1 MQPVLSVQLS
11 HCYLQKKEGDHIAGY
26 KVYLGANGSN
36 TNKIIKAK
44 PSIAVIEMTEFTD
57 GQIKKLRTKG
67 IKLIAYLNVGAI
79 EKTRP
84 YYQKYKKY
92 VIGSYS
98 DWDEKWMDLS
108 KKEWQDFLLSQAKK
122 FKARGA
128 MGLYIDNLDVVEEYK
143 SKKLYAHARAILKR
157 IRKETGLYLM
167 VNGADY
173 FVAKCI
179 KDKAICFQAIQQ
191 EEVFTRITSISKNKA
206 GSQSAAEKKRLK
218 AYCTSVK
225 KHGISVYLLEYRAN
239 AANLAK
245 IAAYCKKY
253 KMHYYN
259 SKTVDLV

>member
-1 MQPVLSVQLS
+1 
-11 HCYLQKKEGDHIAGY
+11 
-26 KVYLGANGSN
+26 
-36 TNKIIKAK
+36 
-44 PSIAVIEMTEFTD
+44 MTEFTD
-57 GQIKKLRTKG
+57 SQIKKLRTTG

-92 VIGSYS
+92 AIGNYS

-108 KKEWQDFLLSQAKK
+108 KEAWQTFLIERAKS
-122 FKARGA
+122 FKKRGA

-143 SKKLYAHARAILKR
+143 SKKLYAPARAILKH

-173 FVAKCI
+173 FVTKCI
-179 KDKAICFQAIQQ
+179 KDKVVHFQAIQQ
-191 EEVFTRITSISKNKA
+191 EEVFTRIINIGKNKC
-206 GSQSAAEKKRLK
+206 GSQTAGEEKRLK
-218 AYCTSVK
+218 AYCATVK

-239 AANLAK
+239 AAN
-245 IAAYCKKY
+245 AARITAFCKKY
-253 KMHYYN
+253 KMNYYN